1 MKCFSFILFM
11 FLSCSLLGQEN
22 SFHDY
27 LNHFGVESDPPR
39 SDSLCMALGEDAIIS
54 PEYVSRYIADLPATT
69 GNYQYRYY
77 YGTKLVNNNY
87 ALVLVFRSC
96 DDYQTQWGRGV
107 TECFLIVYSMEGQ
120 KVSQSLI
127 GTDSDG
133 QCFNLSITSGTAAL
147 PPNIYTA
154 MIIVYQTTLLN
165 CLDEKKQTYQG
176 VKYVRVYN
184 VNRLGIIERFMPQK
198 RYKDVLVSKKN
209 GFEIN
214 EMEGDKRNIA
224 LTTNNVSSQFYL
236 VDIIRLNNA
245 YKELMDHPKSASAQ
259 KAYFDAFPSTWEE
272 FIMTYQYIPD
282 KEYDLTMFFKACD
295 HLEAWYHLTS
305 IPDSV
310 YCNKLISIAIGGRAQ
325 DGSHEFYGLKPLLK
339 WAMKNKMETMFSV
352 LSHLRKGHQFEFWAF
367 YWSSLNYQEMMQKEY
382 ELLKQKNE
390 KPYADAVAI
399 MSDAYKYFHNGANP
413 VGSGFKVGNR
423 FTQQ

>member
-1 MKCFSFILFM
+1 MKCIPFILFM

-27 LNHFGVESDPPR
+27 LNHFGVESAPPR
-39 SDSLCMALGEDAIIS
+39 SDSLCLALGEDAIIS
-54 PEYVSRYIADLPATT
+54 PEYVSRYIADLPSTT

-77 YGTKLVNNNY
+77 YGTKLVNNNH

-96 DDYQTQWGRGV
+96 DDYQTKWGRGIN
-107 TECFLIVYSMEGQ
+107 ECFLIVYSMEGQ

-133 QCFNLSITSGTAAL
+133 QCFNLSITSGMTAL

-154 MIIVYQTTLLN
+154 MVIIHQIYLLN
-165 CLDEKKQTYQG
+165 CLDEEKQTYQG
-176 VKYVRVYN
+176 VEYFRVYT
-184 VNRLGIIERFMPQK
+184 VNRLGAIERFMPNQGEE
-198 RYKDVLVSKKN
+198 DMLISKKN
-209 GFEIN
+209 GF
-214 EMEGDKRNIA
+214 NIIERKSSEWNTA
-224 LTTNNVSSQFYL
+224 LITDSTSSQFYP
-236 VDIIRLNNA
+236 VDIVKLNNA
-245 YKELMDHPKSASAQ
+245 YKTLMDHPKSASAQ
-259 KAYFDAFPSTWEE
+259 KVYFDAFPSTWEE

-282 KEYDLTMFFKACD
+282 KEYDLTMFFKAYD
-295 HLEAWYHLTS
+295 HLEAWYHLTT
-305 IPDSV
+305 IPDSI
-310 YCNKLISIAIGGRAQ
+310 YCSKLISIAIGGRMQ
-325 DGSHEFYGLKPLLK
+325 DGAHGFEGLKPLLK
-339 WAMKNKMETMFSV
+339 WAMKRKMETMFSL

-367 YWSSLNYQEMMQKEY
+367 YWSSFNYHEEIQKEY
-382 ELLKQKNE
+382 ELLKQRNE

-399 MSDAYKYFHNGANP
+399 MSDAYKYFHNGVNP